1 MTEEVRDDHSN
12 GMLQPGTGETPPL
25 KPIVPE
31 VTSPEE
37 SISLSYTGRWQDVAK
52 LAITNSILTFL
63 TLGIYSFWGR
73 VRIRKYLWAHTQVN
87 KSPLEYHGTGGQLFV
102 GFILITLLFLFVN
115 FGFQF
120 LQNLLV
126 QAAISSGNFAAAAP
140 ILGISSLVIMTI
152 YVAFFAYIIY
162 SVRRYWLAM
171 TSWRGIRLRQGG
183 KRRVMIGLALG
194 RAFLTVITL
203 GFAYPWLALR
213 TERYAYANSYVGNRQ
228 FSFDAKIGPLLR
240 GWLPVW
246 IGYFVLI
253 LLPIGIFAGVATSSA
268 EETGSTGNP
277 VADMMQLYDS
287 VSGVLIIGYF
297 VLATLGIVAAYAFF
311 RARYF
316 NVGVSGISLDGL
328 QFHGGIRASAFLSA
342 YVRAFLLTIALIIAP
357 AMLLFPLAGMTALA
371 GDGGFGGIVAGLLIV
386 LIYIATSGF
395 AWNVIVVH
403 GLWKARVTATSTT
416 GVINVQEIQQDQV
429 ERVRQ
434 GEGFG
439 TAFDAG
445 FGEA

>member
-1 MTEEVRDDHSN
+1 MTDEVRDDHSN
-12 GMLQPGTGETPPL
+12 GMLQPGKGDTPPL
-25 KPIVPE
+25 KPIEPQ

-37 SISLSYTGRWQDVAK
+37 SISLTYTGRWQDVAK

-253 LLPIGIFAGVATSSA
+253 VLPIGIFAGVTASSA
-268 EETGSTGNP
+268 DEVGSSGNP
-277 VADMMQLYDS
+277 FQDLMQMFGS
-287 VSGVLIIGYF
+287 VSGLLIIGYGA
-297 VLATLGIVAAYAFF
+297 LASLGIVAAYAFF

-328 QFHGGIRASAFLSA
+328 QFHGSIRASAFLSA

-357 AMLLFPLAGMTALA
+357 VMLLFPLAGMTALA

-403 GLWKARVTATSTT
+403 GLWKARVAATSTT

>member
-1 MTEEVRDDHSN
+1 MTEENNPDHSN
-12 GMLQPGTGETPPL
+12 GMLQPGTGETQPL
-25 KPIVPE
+25 QPLEPE
-31 VTSPEE
+31 STSPEE
-37 SISLSYTGRWQDVAK
+37 TISMGYTGRWQDVAK

-73 VRIRKYLWAHTQVN
+73 VRIRKYLWSHTQVN
-87 KSPLEYHGTGGQLFV
+87 RSPLEYHGTGGQLFV
-102 GFILITLLFLFVN
+102 GFIIITVIFLVVN
-115 FGFQF
+115 FGFQW
-120 LQNLLV
+120 LQNALV
-126 QAAISSGNFAAAAP
+126 QAAISSGDFSSTAP
-140 ILGISSLVIMTI
+140 IVAVTSLVIMTI

-213 TERYAYANSYVGNRQ
+213 TERYAYANSFVGNKQ
-228 FSFDAKIGPLLR
+228 FSFDAKVGPLLR

-246 IGYFVLI
+246 LGYFVLI
-253 LLPIGIFAGVATSSA
+253 LAPIGVVAGVAASAAGEAGSS
-268 EETGSTGNP
+268 GNP
-277 VADMMQLYDS
+277 VKDLIESYGAL
-287 VSGVLIIGYF
+287 SGFLMFGYF
-297 VLATLGIVAAYAFF
+297 TLASFGIVAAYAFF

-316 NVGVSGISLDGL
+316 NVGVSGISLEGL

-342 YVRAFLLTIALIIAP
+342 YVRAFLLTMLLVIAP
-357 AMLLFPLAGMTALA
+357 MLLLFPLAGMTAMA
-371 GDGGFGGIVAGLLIV
+371 GDGGFGGIVAGILVV
-386 LIYIATSGF
+386 LIYMATSGF

-403 GLWKARVTATSTT
+403 GLWKARVAATSTT
-416 GVINVQEIQQDQV
+416 GVINVQEIKQDQV